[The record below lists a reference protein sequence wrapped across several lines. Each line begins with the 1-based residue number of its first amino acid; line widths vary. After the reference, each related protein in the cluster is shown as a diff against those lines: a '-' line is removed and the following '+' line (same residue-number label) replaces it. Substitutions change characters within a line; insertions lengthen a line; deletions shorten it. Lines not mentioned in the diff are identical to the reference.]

1 MDPFSRR
8 AAWELLQ
15 KYSSGRVILFT
26 THYLEEADILG
37 DRIAIMAA
45 GRIRCSGSSL
55 FLKSK
60 FNAGYLLSISLVKK
74 NNSTSC
80 SMTQDLSVNA
90 LKGNVDDN
98 HILFECDEK
107 IQTTQMEE
115 SHLLSEEC
123 SAKMHE
129 SENKNKNKNKNEHEN
144 KKKKENE
151 NKKEN
156 EKKFDTIKDLLNF
169 FVPSAIF
176 VSKVAG
182 ENIFSLPIE
191 VCMSDIVKY

>member
-8 AAWELLQ
+8 AAWELIQ

-26 THYLEEADILG
+26 THYLEEADFLG

-45 GRIRCSGSSL
+45 GRIRCSGTSL

-60 FNAGYLLSISLVKK
+60 FNAGYLLSISLAKK

-80 SMTQDLSVNA
+80 SMTQGLSVKA

-107 IQTTQMEE
+107 IPATQMEE

-151 NKKEN
+151 NKIEN
-156 EKKFDTIKDLLNF
+156 EKKFDTIENLLNF